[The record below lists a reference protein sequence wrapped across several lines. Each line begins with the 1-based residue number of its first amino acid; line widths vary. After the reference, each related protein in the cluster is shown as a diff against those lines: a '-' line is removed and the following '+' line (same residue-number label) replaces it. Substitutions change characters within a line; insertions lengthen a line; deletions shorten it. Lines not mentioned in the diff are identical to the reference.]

1 MHPSITSWARNSF
14 QLALIFALFI
24 LCSACFAS
32 DRAAAEAAYSE
43 ANGLFDQGDFAKA
56 AAGYTRA
63 INQDPGFSPAY
74 HNLALADEMVD
85 RQKAIQEWQ
94 HFIDIAGKRDES
106 RFDVAR
112 AQARLQLLQKM
123 SQYPAGL
130 QPSHYVAEAGDYYW
144 EIAGDSEGNKWTGFP
159 LKVFLGNPTSIKWLQ
174 GSREAYNIWST
185 MFPLQLVIDPLKAD
199 IRIDW
204 SNSVQEHDEMGQELE
219 WTQVRRVGDQLTG
232 RMVCVI
238 TMDLSHDWSKDEM
251 RAIITHEMGHALGIK
266 GHSDSKKDI
275 MYWQM
280 QDRQRQIPIPNYPF
294 PVFWRSLVKNPSQRD
309 MNTLIRLYN
318 CAGLAKRMR

>member
-1 MHPSITSWARNSF
+1 MKVWVRNSF
-14 QLALIFALFI
+14 YVLLSMG
-24 LCSACFAS
+24 LCTLSTPNRAA
-32 DRAAAEAAYSE
+32 DRAAAEAAYSG
-43 ANGLFDQGDFAKA
+43 ANALFDQGDFAKA
-56 AAGYTRA
+56 AAGYA
-63 INQDPGFSPAY
+63 QAVSQDPTFSPGY

-85 RQKAIQEWQ
+85 RQKAIQDWQ
-94 HFIDIAGKRDES
+94 RFIDVAGQSNEMQ
-106 RFDVAR
+106 FDVAR

-123 SQYPAGL
+123 PQYPEGL
-130 QPSHYVAEAGDYYW
+130 QPSHYAAEAGDYYW

-159 LKVFLGNPTSIKWLQ
+159 LRVFLGNPTSIKWLQ
-174 GSREAYNIWST
+174 GSREAYNVWST

-204 SNSVQEHDEMGQELE
+204 SNSVQERGATGMELE
-219 WTQVRRVGDQLTG
+219 WTQVRRVGDQLAG
-232 RMVCVI
+232 RMVCVV

-280 QDRQRQIPIPNYPF
+280 QDRKTQIPIPNYPF
-294 PVFWRSLVKNPSQRD
+294 PVFWKSLVKNPSQRD
-309 MNTLIRLYN
+309 LNTLIRLYN
-318 CAGLAKRMR
+318 SAGLAKRMP